1 MEKKGPDS
9 ASKRPD
15 SEPKRNKLLHE
26 LVAVVLSLC
35 SPPFLHLSPS
45 LSLHSF
51 SEDGCHPAVSRRVCG
66 PPSRH
71 KDSYLTR
78 CPSCLSSGAPSNGT
92 PKPGAR
98 RDPDNTCSPGRRRA
112 AAAAAAARTK
122 LRHSLTRCL
131 LVDLSPFS
139 LFLPSP
145 RIPSRLHPYS
155 PSVLHLVLAQASLGA
170 ACGVG
175 TEQAGQPERRDG
187 ERGSGDTSGKLT
199 ARGSEEQGQSPRQTG
214 SHEERYYTRARAH
227 SRRLSLLRVRA
238 SSDVE
243 ESEKERMRGG
253 TRGKRG
259 RERERNAER

>member
-1 MEKKGPDS
+1 MSEERGRSMKEEEVEEEEEEEMEEKGPDS

-26 LVAVVLSLC
+26 LVAVVLL
-35 SPPFLHLSPS
+35 PLLSPLPPSRFLS
-45 LSLHSF
+45 LSLRSF

-71 KDSYLTR
+71 KDSYLSR
-78 CPSCLSSGAPSNGT
+78 CPPYLSAGAPSNGT

-112 AAAAAAARTK
+112 AAAAAAAARTK

-139 LFLPSP
+139 LFLSSP
-145 RIPSRLHPYS
+145 RIPSRLHPCS

-187 ERGSGDTSGKLT
+187 ERGSGDTSGKLL
-199 ARGSEEQGQSPRQTG
+199 ARGSEEQGRSPRQTG
-214 SHEERYYTRARAH
+214 SHEER
-227 SRRLSLLRVRA
+227 
-238 SSDVE
+238 
-243 ESEKERMRGG
+243 
-253 TRGKRG
+253 
-259 RERERNAER
+259 